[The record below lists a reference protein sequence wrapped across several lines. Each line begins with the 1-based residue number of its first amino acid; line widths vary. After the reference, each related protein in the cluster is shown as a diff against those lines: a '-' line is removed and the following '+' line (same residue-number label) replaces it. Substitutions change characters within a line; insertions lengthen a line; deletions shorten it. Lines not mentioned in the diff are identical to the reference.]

1 MNELNQL
8 FDLISHTLRAVLQFF
23 FGFAHDYTLAIILLT
38 IVVKAVLH
46 PLTRTQLKSMKGM
59 QMVAPHV
66 AALRH
71 KYKDDPRTLNQEIMK
86 LYRAHNLNPM
96 MGCLPMLV
104 QMPVFIALWRLLY
117 NAQGLFGTA
126 AVFGISWMRLD
137 EVPKLTTMLSGVAA
151 GHPERLLLLVFP
163 VLVGGTMWIQQRLT
177 VTDPQQARMFVLM
190 PIMMGYFAT
199 IYPIG
204 VSIYLIVSTAVYIG
218 EYLWVVGKPHP
229 MIAAPPKSQLPPRA
243 QADQNSAAAAGGDRQ
258 LPAGQNRQQPVQTS
272 KGKKGAKR
280 R

>member
-1 MNELNQL
+1 VNELNRL

-23 FGFAHDYTLAIILLT
+23 YGFAHDYTLAIILLT

-66 AALRH
+66 EALRR

-117 NAQGLFGTA
+117 TKGLFGTA
-126 AVFGISWMRLD
+126 TVFAIPWMRLD
-137 EVPKLTTMLSGVAA
+137 EVPTLATMLSGAA
-151 GHPERLLLLVFP
+151 SGHPERLLLLVYP
-163 VLVGGTMWIQQRLT
+163 ILVGGTMWIQQRLT

-204 VSIYLIVSTAVYIG
+204 VSIYMIVSTSVYIA
-218 EYLWVVGKPHP
+218 EYRWVVGKPHP
-229 MIAAPPKSQLPPRA
+229 MIAAPPKSQLPLRG
-243 QADQNSAAAAGGDRQ
+243 QADPGADAAAGGDRQ
-258 LPAGQNRQQPVQTS
+258 LPGQNRPQPVQAAR
-272 KGKKGAKR
+272 GKKGAKR

>member
-1 MNELNQL
+1 MNELNHL
-8 FDLISHTLRAVLQFF
+8 FDLISQTLRGVLQFF
-23 FGFAHDYTLAIILLT
+23 FGFTHDYTLAIILLT

-66 AALRH
+66 EALRR
-71 KYKDDPRTLNQEIMK
+71 KYKEDPKTLNQEIMK

-117 NAQGLFGTA
+117 TKGLFGNAT
-126 AVFGISWMRLD
+126 VLGISWMRLD
-137 EVPKLTTMLSGVAA
+137 EVPTLATMLSGAAA
-151 GHPERLLLLVFP
+151 GHPERLLLLIFP
-163 VLVGGTMWIQQRLT
+163 ILVGATMWFQQRLT
-177 VTDPQQARMFVLM
+177 ITDPQQARMFVLM

-204 VSIYLIVSTAVYIG
+204 GSIYMIVSTAVNVG
-218 EYLWVVGKPHP
+218 EYRWVVGRPHP
-229 MIAAPPKSQLPPRA
+229 MISAPAKSQLPARTQGEQDEAPA
-243 QADQNSAAAAGGDRQ
+243 SSANRQ
-258 LPAGQNRQQPVQTS
+258 LPAGQNRQPPAQAS

>member
-1 MNELNQL
+1 VNELNQL
-8 FDLISHTLRAVLQFF
+8 FDLISHTLRSVLQFF
-23 FGFAHDYTLAIILLT
+23 YGFTHDYTLAIILLT

-66 AALRH
+66 EALRR
-71 KYKDDPRTLNQEIMK
+71 KYKEDPRTLNQEIMK

-117 NAQGLFGTA
+117 TKGLFGTA
-126 AVFGISWMRLD
+126 TVLGLSWMRLD
-137 EVPKLTTMLSGVAA
+137 EVPTLATILSGVSS
-151 GHPERLLLLVFP
+151 GHPERLLLLIFP
-163 VLVGGTMWIQQRLT
+163 ILVGATMWFQQRLT
-177 VTDPQQARMFVLM
+177 ITDPQQARMFVLM

-204 VSIYLIVSTAVYIG
+204 VSIYMIVSTAVYIA
-218 EYLWVVGKPHP
+218 EYRWVVGRPHP
-229 MIAAPPKSQLPPRA
+229 MISAPPKSQLPLRPLGEQEDA
-243 QADQNSAAAAGGDRQ
+243 PAAGANRQ
-258 LPAGQNRQQPVQTS
+258 LPAGQNRQPPAQTS

>member
-23 FGFAHDYTLAIILLT
+23 YGFAHDYTLAIILLT

-66 AALRH
+66 EALRR
-71 KYKDDPRTLNQEIMK
+71 KYKEDPRTLNQEIMK

-117 NAQGLFGTA
+117 TKGLFGTA
-126 AVFGISWMRLD
+126 AVLGIAWMRLD
-137 EVPKLTTMLSGVAA
+137 EVPTLATMLSGAAA
-151 GHPERLLLLVFP
+151 GHPERLVLLVFP
-163 VLVGGTMWIQQRLT
+163 ILVGGTMWIQQRLT

-204 VSIYLIVSTAVYIG
+204 VSIYMIVSTAAYIG
-218 EYLWVVGKPHP
+218 EYRWVVGKPHP
-229 MIAAPPKSQLPPRA
+229 MIAAPPKSQLPPRV
-243 QADQNSAAAAGGDRQ
+243 QADQDNAAAAGGDRQ
-258 LPAGQNRQQPVQTS
+258 LPAGQNRQQPVQMS

>member
-1 MNELNQL
+1 VHELDVL
-8 FDLISHTLRAVLQFF
+8 FEAISQTLRAVLQFF
-23 FGFAHDYTLAIILLT
+23 FGFTHDYTLAIVLLT
-38 IVVKAVLH
+38 VVVKAVLH

-66 AALRH
+66 EALRR
-71 KYKDDPRTLNQEIMK
+71 KYKEDPRMLNQEIMK

-117 NAQGLFGTA
+117 TKGLFGTA
-126 AVFGISWMRLD
+126 TVFGIAWMRLD
-137 EVPKLTTMLSGVAA
+137 YVPNLATMFSQVAA
-151 GHPERLLLLVFP
+151 GHPEWLLLLVFP
-163 VLVGGTMWIQQRLT
+163 ILVGATMWFQQRLT
-177 VTDPQQARMFVLM
+177 ITDPQQARMFVLM

-204 VSIYLIVSTAVYIG
+204 VSIYMIVSTAVYVG
-218 EYLWVVGKPHP
+218 EYLWVVGRPHP
-229 MIAAPPKSQLPPRA
+229 MISAPPKSQLPLPRP
-243 QADQNSAAAAGGDRQ
+243 DQDAASPAGTDRE
-258 LPAGQNRQQPVQTS
+258 LPAGPNRQQPAQVF
-272 KGKKGAKR
+272 KGRKGAKR

>member
-1 MNELNQL
+1 VSELNKL
-8 FDLISHTLRAVLQFF
+8 FDVISSALRSILQFF
-23 FGFAHDYTLAIILLT
+23 FGFTHDYTLAIVLLT
-38 IVVKAVLH
+38 VVVKAVLH

-66 AALRH
+66 EALRR
-71 KYKDDPRTLNQEIMK
+71 KYKEDPRTLNQEIMK

-117 NAQGLFGTA
+117 TQGLFGNAT
-126 AVFGISWMRLD
+126 VFGIPWMRLD
-137 EVPKLTTMLSGVAA
+137 KVPTLQTMFAGVAA
-151 GHPERLLLLVFP
+151 GHAEQILLLVFP
-163 VLVGGTMWIQQRLT
+163 ILVGATMWLQQRLT
-177 VTDPQQARMFVLM
+177 ITDPQQARMFVLM

-204 VSIYLIVSTAVYIG
+204 VSIYMIVSTAVYVG
-218 EYLWVVGKPHP
+218 EYLWVVGRPHP
-229 MIAAPPKSQLPPRA
+229 MITAPPKSQLPSQA
-243 QADQNSAAAAGGDRQ
+243 QGDERDASSAGANRQ
-258 LPAGQNRQQPVQTS
+258 LPAGQNRQQPVQVS

>member
-1 MNELNQL
+1 MKELDKL
-8 FDLISHTLRAVLQFF
+8 FDVISHTLRSILQFF
-23 FGFAHDYTLAIILLT
+23 FVFTHDYTLAIVLLT

-66 AALRH
+66 EALRR
-71 KYKDDPRTLNQEIMK
+71 KYKEDPKTLNQEIMK

-96 MGCLPMLV
+96 MGCLPMIV

-117 NAQGLFGTA
+117 TKGLFGTA
-126 AVFGISWMRLD
+126 TVFGIPWMRLD
-137 EVPKLTTMLSGVAA
+137 EVPNLATMFSGVAA
-151 GHPERLLLLVFP
+151 GHPERLLVLIFP
-163 VLVGGTMWIQQRLT
+163 ILVGGTMWIQQRLT
-177 VTDPQQARMFVLM
+177 ITDPQQARMFVLM

-204 VSIYLIVSTAVYIG
+204 VSIYMIVSTAVYVG
-218 EYLWVVGKPHP
+218 EYLWVVGRPHP
-229 MIAAPPKSQLPPRA
+229 MITAPPKSQLPSPA
-243 QADQNSAAAAGGDRQ
+243 QGGQHDASPAGTDRQ
-258 LPAGQNRQQPVQTS
+258 LPAGQHRQLPSQGS

>member
-1 MNELNQL
+1 MHELDVL
-8 FDLISHTLRAVLQFF
+8 FEAISRTLRSVLEFF
-23 FGFAHDYTLAIILLT
+23 YGFTHDYTLAIVFLT
-38 IVVKAVLH
+38 IVVKAALH

-66 AALRH
+66 EALRR
-71 KYKDDPRTLNQEIMK
+71 KYKEDPRMLNQEIMK

-117 NAQGLFGTA
+117 TKGLFGNAT
-126 AVFGISWMRLD
+126 VFNIPWMRLD
-137 EVPKLTTMLSGVAA
+137 YVPNLGTMFSQVAG
-151 GHPERLLLLVFP
+151 GHPEWLLLLVFP
-163 VLVGGTMWIQQRLT
+163 ILVGATMWFQQRLT
-177 VTDPQQARMFVLM
+177 ITDPQQARMFVLM

-204 VSIYLIVSTAVYIG
+204 VSIYMIVSTALYVV
-218 EYLWVVGKPHP
+218 EYLWVVGRPHP
-229 MIAAPPKSQLPPRA
+229 MISAPPRSQLTSQPRPDQDAAPP
-243 QADQNSAAAAGGDRQ
+243 GTDRE
-258 LPAGQNRQQPVQTS
+258 LPAGPNRQQPVQVS

>member
-1 MNELNQL
+1 VNELNQL
-8 FDLISHTLRAVLQFF
+8 FDLISHTLRSVLQFF
-23 FGFAHDYTLAIILLT
+23 FGFTHDYTLAIILLT

-66 AALRH
+66 EALRR
-71 KYKDDPRTLNQEIMK
+71 KYKEDPRTLNQEIMK

-117 NAQGLFGTA
+117 TKGLFGTA
-126 AVFGISWMRLD
+126 TVLGISWMRLD
-137 EVPKLTTMLSGVAA
+137 EVPTLAMMLSGVAA

-163 VLVGGTMWIQQRLT
+163 ILVGATMWFQQRLT
-177 VTDPQQARMFVLM
+177 ITDPQQARMFVLM

-204 VSIYLIVSTAVYIG
+204 VSIYMIVSTAVYIG
-218 EYLWVVGKPHP
+218 EYRWVVGRPHP
-229 MIAAPPKSQLPPRA
+229 MISAPPKSQLPSRA
-243 QADQNSAAAAGGDRQ
+243 QGEQDDAPAADANRQ
-258 LPAGQNRQQPVQTS
+258 LPAGQNRHPPAQTS

>member
-1 MNELNQL
+1 MKELDKL
-8 FDLISHTLRAVLQFF
+8 FDVISQTLRSVLQFF
-23 FGFAHDYTLAIILLT
+23 FAFTHDYTLAIVLLT

-66 AALRH
+66 EALRR
-71 KYKDDPRTLNQEIMK
+71 KYKEDPKTLNQEIMK

-117 NAQGLFGTA
+117 TKGLFGTA
-126 AVFGISWMRLD
+126 TVFGIPWMRLD
-137 EVPKLTTMLSGVAA
+137 YVPNLGTMFSQVAA
-151 GHPERLLLLVFP
+151 GHPEWLLLLLFP
-163 VLVGGTMWIQQRLT
+163 ILVGATMWLQQRLT
-177 VTDPQQARMFVLM
+177 ITDPQQARMFVLM

-204 VSIYLIVSTAVYIG
+204 VSIYMIVSTAVYVG
-218 EYLWVVGKPHP
+218 EYLWVVGRPHP
-229 MIAAPPKSQLPPRA
+229 MIAAPPKSQLPSQA
-243 QADQNSAAAAGGDRQ
+243 QADQNDASSAGVARQ
-258 LPAGQNRQQPVQTS
+258 LPPGQNRQQPAQVS

>member
-1 MNELNQL
+1 MNGLNAL
-8 FDLISHTLRAVLQFF
+8 FHAISETLRVILQFF
-23 FGFAHDYTLAIILLT
+23 FGFTHDYTLAIVLLT

-66 AALRH
+66 EALRR
-71 KYKDDPRTLNQEIMK
+71 KYKEDPRTLNQEIMK

-117 NAQGLFGTA
+117 EKGLFGNAT
-126 AVFGISWMRLD
+126 VFGIPWMRLD
-137 EVPKLTTMLSGVAA
+137 GYPNLQTMLTGVAA
-151 GHPERLLLLVFP
+151 GHPERLFLLVFP
-163 VLVGGTMWIQQRLT
+163 ILVGATMWFQQRLT
-177 VTDPQQARMFVLM
+177 ITDPQQARMFVLM

-204 VSIYLIVSTAVYIG
+204 VSVYMIVSTAVYVG
-218 EYLWVVGKPHP
+218 EYLWVVGRPHP
-229 MIAAPPKSQLPPRA
+229 MISAPAKSQLPSQA
-243 QADQNSAAAAGGDRQ
+243 QADQRDGSPAGAPRQ
-258 LPAGQNRQQPVQTS
+258 LPAGQHPSQPAQAY